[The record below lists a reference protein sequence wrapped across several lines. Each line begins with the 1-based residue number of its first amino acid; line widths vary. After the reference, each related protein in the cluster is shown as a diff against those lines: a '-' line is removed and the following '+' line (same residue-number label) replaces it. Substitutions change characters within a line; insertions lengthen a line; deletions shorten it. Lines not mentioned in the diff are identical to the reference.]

1 MEINNQIPYNID
13 IEISILGSILKN
25 NQILENVEREIFP
38 ELFYSSANKELFNL
52 ITKLI
57 EKGHIANINTLSHYV
72 ENNELFNEL
81 GGKKFLVEIVS
92 SVASIVNINDL
103 INILYDFYE
112 KRELSSICE
121 NINQRIYKNDIDTNS
136 IDLIEEA
143 EQHLYKLAET
153 GSSSNSIKTLKD
165 ANKIAIEQ
173 IYKASQTKGGI
184 SGIPTGFINLDK
196 NMGGLQK
203 SDLLILAARP
213 AMGKTALAVNV
224 AFNVAKHIR
233 DNETSGSVLFS
244 SLEMSAEQL
253 SGRIISSHSEIPSDR
268 LRKGNLSE
276 DEFIKINSTSK
287 EIETL
292 PLFIDDTPSITI
304 ANLRQRA
311 RRLKRKHGLS
321 LIVVDYIQLI
331 TPSKLSGDSRVNQ
344 VSDITRGLKM
354 IAKELDV
361 PVIALSQLSRSV
373 ESREDKKPILSDLR
387 ESGSIEQDADIVMF
401 IYREEYY
408 LSKTYPEQRPNET
421 PEKFDERCRSY
432 DKRLKE
438 SHNKAQLNIAKQRH
452 GPTTVITLHFNGQYT
467 KFGNYYEDEE

>member
-1 MEINNQIPYNID
+1 MTNIQNQIPFNTD

-25 NQILENVEREIFP
+25 NQVLENIERDIIP
-38 ELFYSSANKELFNL
+38 DLFYSSANKKLFNL

-57 EKGHIANINTLSHYV
+57 EKGQIANINTLSHYV
-72 ENNELFNEL
+72 DNDDTFKEL
-81 GGKKFLVEIVS
+81 GGKQFLVEIIS
-92 SVASIVNINDL
+92 SVASIVNLNDL
-103 INILYDFYE
+103 VNILYDFYE
-112 KRELSSICE
+112 KRELSYICQ
-121 NINQRIYKNDIDTNS
+121 NINDQIFENDIETNS
-136 IDLIEEA
+136 SDLIEET

-153 GSSSNSIKTLKD
+153 GSSTNSVKTLKD
-165 ANKIAIEQ
+165 ANKIALDQ
-173 IYKASQTKGGI
+173 IYKAAETKGGI
-184 SGIPTGFINLDK
+184 SGIPTGFINLDQ
-196 NMGGLQK
+196 NMGGLQN

-213 AMGKTALAVNV
+213 AMGKTALAVNI
-224 AFNVAKHIR
+224 AFNVAQHIR
-233 DNETSGSVLFS
+233 DNNKKGSVLFS

-253 SGRIISSHSEIPSDR
+253 SGRIISSHAEIPSDR
-268 LRKGNLSE
+268 LRKGNLND

-287 EIETL
+287 EIETI

-304 ANLRQRA
+304 SNLRQRA

-344 VSDITRGLKM
+344 VSEITRGLKM
-354 IAKELDV
+354 IAKEMDV

-421 PEKFDERCRSY
+421 QDKFDERCRTY

-438 SHNKAQLNIAKQRH
+438 SNNKAQLNIAKQRH
-452 GPTTVITLHFNGQYT
+452 GPTTVITLHFNGQFT
-467 KFGNYYEDEE
+467 KFGNYYEED